1 LKNNRPKINVPLEPL
16 DNIVDLISAT
26 VLTMI
31 VVYTAINF
39 SDLSDTIPTHFNAS
53 GEPDGFGDKLY
64 IWLLPAIGI
73 ATFTVLFVGNKFPHF
88 HNYKFNITEDNAL
101 KNYRF
106 MTRVFRFTNLFVAVL
121 FIFIQYMMI
130 EQGKGNATGFGEWFT
145 PFIIVISLVFAVFIV
160 VYQQKINKT

>member
-1 LKNNRPKINVPLEPL
+1 LKNNRPRINVPLEPL

-39 SDLSDTIPTHFNAS
+39 NAS
-53 GEPDGFGDKLY
+53 GEPDGFGDKIY

-73 ATFTVLFVGNKFPHF
+73 ITFVVLFVLNKFPHF

-106 MTRVFRFTNLFVAVL
+106 MTRVFRFTTLFIAIL

-130 EQGKGNATGFGEWFT
+130 EQGKGNATGFSAWFT
-145 PFIIVISLVFAVFIV
+145 PLIIVISLVFAVFIAI
-160 VYQQKINKT
+160 YQQKINKS